1 MFTFLIS
8 RFCEKDLSADEK
20 KVLKDTFGEE
30 IFFDKANQVEK
41 KCPKEQSGKEINAK
55 ETCQNSFELIEN
67 KEKTE
72 IKLNKFSGEKLNADK
87 FCLINYNGTGI
98 FDHTALICMDV
109 HPKGDNRLR

>member
-8 RFCEKDLSADEK
+8 RFCEKDLSADER

-41 KCPKEQSGKEINAK
+41 KCPKEQSGKAINAK
-55 ETCQNSFELIEN
+55 ETCKDSFELIEN

-72 IKLNKFSGEKLNADK
+72 IKLHKFSGEKLNADK
-87 FCLINYNGTGI
+87 FCLTNYNGTGI
-98 FDHTALICMDV
+98 FDHTALICMDI
-109 HPKGDNRLR
+109 HPKGDNKFR